1 MALPTLPQ
9 RPIEALA
16 GVGPA
21 RARMLNRLGIYTIN
35 DLLEHLPRRYEEVG
49 HLKTL
54 AQAAADLGAPARVRV
69 RVLSTDA
76 RTVRRGLHMTTALLA
91 DETGNITALWF
102 NQPYVRQRLRPG
114 RTLIL
119 TGKVELYRRRLQLT
133 NPEIGEESQGAGQ
146 LPPLLPVYPATTGL
160 NQRVLR
166 GLMATALSRHKDLIV
181 DPLPRAMA
189 NRLELPPKDWAVA
202 TAHRPPSFEEAEQ
215 ARRRLAFE
223 ELFLYQSALALLR
236 RDVTGARPG
245 RRHRPP
251 DDVLDKLYDALPY
264 EPTAAQRR
272 VIDEVLTDMAQSRP
286 MYRLVQG
293 DVGSGKTLVA
303 AVALAAAASAGSQA
317 ALMAPTELL
326 AQQHYSYLAPLLR
339 AVDMDTVLLTGSTPA
354 SQRRDILARLAGG
367 SAHVVVGTHAL
378 LEDQVQFHTLGLV
391 ITDEQHRFGVRQR
404 SRLQDKGHHPDV
416 MVMTATPIP
425 RTLALTLYGDLDL
438 SVIDELPP
446 GRKPSRT
453 FWVTREKRAQAYGFL
468 RREVRRGRQAYVVCP
483 LIDDSADSDLKAAVD
498 LHRRLQRHMPGVQ
511 VGLLHGRMPAAE
523 KHQVMSSFRD
533 GETKVLVTT
542 TVVEVGVDVPQATV
556 MLVEDADRFG
566 LAQLHQLRGRVGR
579 GSHPGTCLLLA
590 DPATNEGRERL
601 RIMERYHDGF
611 LIAERDMELRGP
623 GEVFG
628 TRQHGLPSFKAANP
642 FRDADLLPL
651 AHQEARRLMDEDPT
665 LAKAEH
671 GLLRAVLM
679 HRYET
684 YIGLGAVG

>member
-1 MALPTLPQ
+1 MAVPTLPT

-16 GVGPA
+16 GVGPS
-21 RARMLNRLGIYTIN
+21 RARMLNRLGIHTIN
-35 DLLEHLPRRYEEVG
+35 DLLDHLPRRYEEVG
-49 HLKTL
+49 GLKTL

-76 RTVRRGLHMTTALLA
+76 RTVRPGLHMTTALLS
-91 DETGNITALWF
+91 DETGNMTALWF
-102 NQPYVRQRLRPG
+102 NQPYVRRWVQPG

-133 NPEIGEESQGAGQ
+133 NPEIADAAQGADQ
-146 LPPLLPVYPATTGL
+146 PPLLPVYPATTGL

-166 GLMATALSRHKDLIV
+166 GLMATALDKHGDLIV
-181 DPLPRAMA
+181 DPLPPSMA
-189 NRLELPPKDWAVA
+189 SRLGLPSKMWAVA
-202 TAHRPPSFEEAEQ
+202 AVHRPASMDEAEK

-223 ELFLYQSALALLR
+223 ELFLYQLALSLLR
-236 RDVTGARPG
+236 RDVTGFRPG
-245 RRHRPP
+245 RRHRAPEG
-251 DDVLDKLYDALPY
+251 VLDRLYAALPY

-272 VIDEVLTDMAQSRP
+272 VIDEVLADMAGSRP

-303 AVALAAAASAGSQA
+303 AVALAAAGTSGSQA

-326 AQQHYSYLAPLLR
+326 AQQHYDYLAPLLG
-339 AVDMDTVLLTGSTPA
+339 AVDVETVLLTGSTTA
-354 SQRRDILARLAGG
+354 AQRRDILARLEDGRAQ
-367 SAHVVVGTHAL
+367 VVVGTHAL
-378 LEDQVQFHTLGLV
+378 LEDQVRFRSLGLV

-438 SVIDELPP
+438 SVIDQLPP
-446 GRKPSRT
+446 GRKPCRT
-453 FWVTREKRAQAYGFL
+453 FWVTREKRGQAYGYL

-483 LIDDSADSDLKAAVD
+483 LIEDSADSDLKAAVD
-498 LHRRLQRHMPGVQ
+498 LHRRLQRHMPDVQ

-523 KHQVMSSFRD
+523 KHEVMRAFRD

-590 DPATNEGRERL
+590 DPATAEGRERL
-601 RIMERYHDGF
+601 RIMEKHHDGF

-651 AHQEARRLMDEDPT
+651 AHREARRLADEDPA